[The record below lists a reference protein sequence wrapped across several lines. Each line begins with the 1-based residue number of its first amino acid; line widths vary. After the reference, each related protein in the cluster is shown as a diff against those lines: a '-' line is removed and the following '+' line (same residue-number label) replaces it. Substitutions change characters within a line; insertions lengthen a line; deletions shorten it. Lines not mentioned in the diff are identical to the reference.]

1 MATMTGFFNFNLQ
14 GFSHGFI
21 MCIHQQSQLH
31 PQVQDLGCA
40 VPVIRYY
47 KWISY
52 DIILHYIHI
61 YIYYTYI
68 YIIHIYIHIYIHIH
82 IIYIYLYRDIGLI
95 SSYIPIFLVFHHGSP
110 GGSRPLRPGWKSCG
124 RRQQRRLRPP
134 LGLVRENAGRAAGG
148 TAARRW
154 HGGDKGMYNVRPPSY
169 KLV

>member
-1 MATMTGFFNFNLQ
+1 MTGFFNFNLQ

-68 YIIHIYIHIYIHIH
+68 YIIHIYIY
-82 IIYIYLYRDIGLI
+82 IYIYTYTYYIYICIGTQGLYHLI
-95 SSYIPIFLVFHHGSP
+95 SPFFWYFTMALQVVRALCALD
-110 GGSRPLRPGWKSCG
+110 GSR
-124 RRQQRRLRPP
+124 
-134 LGLVRENAGRAAGG
+134 VAAGSNDGFVRLWDSSGKMLAERQVAQPPGDG
-148 TAARRW
+148 TGVTR
-154 HGGDKGMYNVRPPSY
+154 GCTM
-169 KLV
+169 